1 MKKQK
6 IQPTGKSEL
15 VTPLSKITPP
25 PPPTY
30 LSKNSYLKH
39 LSLLKQFTLILFTV
53 ISIAACNATENNEA
67 KTSSQAEITELT
79 VTINSIDYPITFDTD
94 RAFTVSIP
102 AIETIPGKIT
112 VKSSVISKKASGL
125 QANDELI
132 VTNNQV
138 LITITA
144 EDGTSVNYTLK
155 LINLIIVVE
164 MEKINPDKDRRYHY
178 VLFTIR
184 SGDGTTS
191 LGRHKL
197 ALKLNTDPPPSVQ
210 DMREGAGVYRIINS
224 SAKKVLLSYTLGSG
238 ILDIATNAN
247 YLGRAVKDGDTINGE
262 VVDVDSYLLIPNTS
276 YTLYALKDG
285 GSSVETAHS
294 FTTDDFVPDAIP
306 LTDGYFNDPAM
317 GGEYSYDMS
326 DEILVLPISLFEA
339 GTVTYE
345 LLSSSQLTDM
355 RIGFTAGIANSSP
368 IVRHTVTTL
377 TPSHFSDSTNYYLS
391 INGKHIIG
399 YFVVIPSSHIT
410 FGSSMPI
417 TGDAGEVLLSLT
429 PTLDQ

>member
-1 MKKQK
+1 MKKKQLTK
-6 IQPTGKSEL
+6 KLELIASSSE
-15 VTPLSKITPP
+15 ITPP
-25 PPPTY
+25 PPPTHLNKSSQFKY
-30 LSKNSYLKH
+30 
-39 LSLLKQFTLILFTV
+39 LSLLKQFTLILFTA
-53 ISIAACNATENNEA
+53 ILIAACNVIKNDEVKA
-67 KTSSQAEITELT
+67 SSQAEITELT
-79 VTINSIDYPITFDTD
+79 ITINSTDYSITFDTD
-94 RAFTVSIP
+94 GAFTVSIP

-112 VKSSVISKKASGL
+112 VKSAVISEKASGL

-144 EDGTSVNYTLK
+144 EDGTSADYTLK
-155 LINLIIVVE
+155 LMKLIIVME

-184 SGDGTTS
+184 SGDGTSS

-224 SAKKVLLSYTLGSG
+224 SAKKVLLSYTLKSG

-247 YLGRAVKDGDTINGE
+247 YLGRAVKNGDTVEGE
-262 VVDVDSYLLIPNTS
+262 VVDVDSYLLTPGTS
-276 YTLYALKDG
+276 YILYALKDG

-294 FTTDDFVPDAIP
+294 FTTDVFVPDAIP
-306 LTDGYFNDPAM
+306 LTSGYVNDPAM

-326 DEILVLPISLFEA
+326 EGMLVVPISLFA
-339 GTVTYE
+339 RSVTYE
-345 LLSSSQLTDM
+345 FLKPGAVPFTRRVYSGGGLSLQVNT
-355 RIGFTAGIANSSP
+355 TA
-368 IVRHTVTTL
+368 TVL
-377 TPSHFSDSTNYYLS
+377 IPSHFSGSNNDHLP
-391 INGKHIIG
+391 INGERIMGDFVIIPLSQIASG
-399 YFVVIPSSHIT
+399 ISI
-410 FGSSMPI
+410 
-417 TGDAGEVLLSLT
+417 VLTNTIGTVQFSIT